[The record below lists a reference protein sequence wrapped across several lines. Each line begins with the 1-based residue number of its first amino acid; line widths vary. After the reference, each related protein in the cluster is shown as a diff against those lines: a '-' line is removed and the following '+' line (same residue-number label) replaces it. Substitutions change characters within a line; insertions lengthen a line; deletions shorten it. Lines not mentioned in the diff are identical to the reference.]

1 MTQTIARSALLLEVA
16 EYLKTQTDAS
26 HTKEEYYATP
36 HDLAKSVL
44 TDFIKFAAPD
54 PLDTQIKNLEAKLES
69 LKAERA
75 NQ

>member
-16 EYLKTQTDAS
+16 EYLKTLDDETSNECWGTPREIAS
-26 HTKEEYYATP
+26 CALK
-36 HDLAKSVL
+36 
-44 TDFIKFAAPD
+44 DFIKFAAPD